1 MECKDRKK
9 LIYSY
14 NMEKYFFCELIFEI
28 STFVFQ
34 YDLLRIC
41 QQNTQNTKDLICQ
54 I

>member
-9 LIYSY
+9 LIYSC

-34 YDLLRIC
+34 SDFKGIC
-41 QQNTQNTKDLICQ
+41 Q
-54 I
+54 